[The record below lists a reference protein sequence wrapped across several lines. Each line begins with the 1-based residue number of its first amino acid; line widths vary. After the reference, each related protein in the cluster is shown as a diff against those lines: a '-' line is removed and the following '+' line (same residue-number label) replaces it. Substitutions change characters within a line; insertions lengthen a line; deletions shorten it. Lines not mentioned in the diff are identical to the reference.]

1 MHPGRTAQVLLNDEV
16 IGFIGE
22 LHPQLAEDNDLKQR
36 TYVFELNYDKI
47 MDVSVGYINYQ
58 PIPKY
63 PGVTRDIALEVDTT
77 VSAAELLSTIKAN
90 GGTIFKDAHVFDVYE
105 GEHMEEGKKSVAI
118 RIAYLDKDNTLTDEQ
133 VTAVHNQIVDA
144 LTAQG
149 ATIR

>member
-1 MHPGRTAQVLLNDEV
+1 
-16 IGFIGE
+16 
-22 LHPQLAEDNDLKQR
+22 
-36 TYVFELNYDKI
+36 